1 MISVEELLQQ
11 LVERGGSDLH
21 ITAGAPP
28 KIRIDGKLI
37 STEHAVLDPE
47 TTQKLIYSILDNTQI
62 ARFEKDLE
70 LDMSFGIGGL
80 GRFRT
85 NVFMQRGAVG
95 SVLRVIPY
103 EIKGFRDLGLPEELC
118 AQICATPKGL
128 VLVTGAT
135 GSGKSTTLAAMIDYV
150 NRTRNEHIVTI
161 EDPIEFVHKNKCCLV
176 NQREVGSDTHGFKES
191 LRAVLRQD
199 PDVILVGEMR
209 DMETIEAAL
218 TLSETGHLTFGTLHT
233 SDCVQTINRI
243 VDVFP
248 AYQQQQIRT
257 VLSFT
262 LSAVFCQQL
271 LAKADGRG
279 RVMAAEIMIANS
291 AVRALVREN
300 KAHQIYSIIQTGGKL
315 GMVTMNQSLYTL
327 VQKRLVT
334 YDEAFERTSDPDDFI
349 RTFQSAGKEVP
360 GRPNLGPGAAPQ
372 GGGAKSGGPRPGAK

>member
-1 MISVEELLQQ
+1 VISVEELLQQ

-28 KIRIDGKLI
+28 KIRVDGKLI
-37 STEHAVLDPE
+37 STEHAILDPE
-47 TTQKLIYSILDNTQI
+47 TTQKLVYSILDNTQI

-95 SVLRVIPY
+95 AVLRVIPY
-103 EIKGFRDLGLPEELC
+103 EIKGFRELGLPEELC
-118 AQICATPKGL
+118 AQIAGLPKGL

-135 GSGKSTTLAAMIDYV
+135 GSGKSTSLAAMVDYV
-150 NRTRNEHIVTI
+150 NRSRNEHIVTI
-161 EDPIEFVHKNKCCLV
+161 EDPIEFVHKNKQCLV
-176 NQREVGSDTHGFKES
+176 NQREIGSDTHGFKES

-218 TLSETGHLTFGTLHT
+218 TLAETGHLTFGTLHT

-271 LAKADGRG
+271 LPKADGRG
-279 RVMAAEIMIANS
+279 RAMACEIMIANS
-291 AVRALVREN
+291 AVRSLVRDN
-300 KAHQIYSIIQTGGKL
+300 KAHQIYSIIQTSAKI
-315 GMVTMNQSLYTL
+315 GMITMNQSLFQL
-327 VQKRLVT
+327 VQKRLVS
-334 YDEAFERTSDPDDFI
+334 YQDAYERTSDPDDFV
-349 RTFQSAGKEVP
+349 RTFQSAGAVVP
-360 GRPNLGPGAAPQ
+360 GGAPAPVGREGGAA
-372 GGGAKSGGPRPGAK
+372 GAGKPKAGK

>member
-1 MISVEELLQQ
+1 VISVEELLQQ

-21 ITAGAPP
+21 VTAGAPP

-47 TTQKLIYSILDNTQI
+47 TTQKLVYSILDNTQI

-95 SVLRVIPY
+95 AVLRVIPY

-118 AQICATPKGL
+118 QQICSTPKGL

-135 GSGKSTTLAAMIDYV
+135 GSGKSTTLASMIDYV

-176 NQREVGSDTHGFKES
+176 NQREVGSDTHGFKNA

-199 PDVILVGEMR
+199 PDVVLVGEMR

-218 TLSETGHLTFGTLHT
+218 TLAETGHLTFGTLHT
-233 SDCVQTINRI
+233 SDCVQTINRV

-257 VLSFT
+257 VLSFV
-262 LSAVFCQQL
+262 LQAVFCQQL
-271 LAKADGRG
+271 LSKADGRG
-279 RVMAAEIMIANS
+279 RALAAEIMIANS
-291 AVRALVREN
+291 AVRSLVRDD

-315 GMVTMNQSLYTL
+315 GMQTMNQSLFNL
-327 VQKRLVT
+327 VQKRLVS
-334 YDEAFERTSDPDDFI
+334 YDTAYERTTDPDDFI
-349 RTFQSAGKEVP
+349 RTFQNKGSAKPGK
-360 GRPNLGPGAAPQ
+360 GNFGAGQA
-372 GGGAKSGGPRPGAK
+372 GPRSQGRGPRAHR

>member
-21 ITAGAPP
+21 VTAGAPP
-28 KIRIDGKLI
+28 KIRVDGKLI
-37 STEHAVLDPE
+37 STEHAILDPE
-47 TTQKLIYSILDNTQI
+47 TTQKLVYSILDNTQI

-95 SVLRVIPY
+95 AVLRVIPY
-103 EIKGFRDLGLPEELC
+103 EIKSFRDLGLPEDLC
-118 AQICATPKGL
+118 AQIASTPRGL

-135 GSGKSTTLAAMIDYV
+135 GSGKSTSLAAMVDYV
-150 NRTRNEHIVTI
+150 NRTRNEHIITI
-161 EDPIEFVHKNKCCLV
+161 EDPIEFVHKNKQCLV
-176 NQREVGSDTHGFKES
+176 NQREIGSDTHGFKES

-218 TLSETGHLTFGTLHT
+218 TLAETGHLTFGTLHT

-257 VLSFT
+257 VLSFV
-262 LSAVFCQQL
+262 LMAVFCQQL
-271 LAKADGRG
+271 LPRADGRG
-279 RVMAAEIMIANS
+279 RALAAEIMIANS
-291 AVRALVREN
+291 AVRSLVRDN
-300 KAHQIYSIIQTGGKL
+300 KAHQIYSIIQTSGKL
-315 GMVTMNQSLYTL
+315 GMTTMNQSLFNL
-327 VQKRLVT
+327 VQKRLIS
-334 YDEAFERTSDPDDFI
+334 YQDAYERTSDPDDFV
-349 RTFQSAGKEVP
+349 RTFQSAGAAVP
-360 GRPNLGPGAAPQ
+360 GGVSGAP
-372 GGGAKSGGPRPGAK
+372 KKPGPR